1 MAKIALTKLGLK
13 PNSEIKKIKWNE
25 QEIEVK

>member
-25 QEIEVK
+25 QEIEIK